1 MLEPI
6 DRVSEILFGVIMAL
20 TFTCTL
26 GVATAGS
33 NDVRI
38 MLFGALGC
46 NLAWGIIDAGVYLV
60 ARLNERG
67 AKLRI
72 LRKIRNAAEPAA
84 AHNVIAEYLPEEAAS
99 VLPPA
104 QLEAVRQKIKQMP
117 EPAANPSL
125 NNRDWLAG
133 LAVCALSFLSTFP
146 IVIPFIFMGDTRLAL
161 RVSNAV
167 AIIMLFLCGYALGRY
182 SGIRSWAAGLAMVAF
197 GAAMVGIAIL
207 LGG

>member
-1 MLEPI
+1 LLEPI

-20 TFTCTL
+20 TFTLTL
-26 GVATAGS
+26 GVATAGES
-33 NDVRI
+33 DVRA

-72 LRKIRNAAEPAA
+72 LRSIRSATDPKA
-84 AHNVIAEYLPEEAAS
+84 AHRTITEHLPEEVAAL
-99 VLPPA
+99 LPGD
-104 QLEAVRQKIKQMP
+104 QIEALRQKLAAMP
-117 EPAANPSL
+117 ELSATPRLHKHDA
-125 NNRDWLAG
+125 LAG
-133 LAVCALSFLSTFP
+133 LAICALSFLSTFP
-146 IVIPFIFMGDTRLAL
+146 IVIPFIFIDDAHLAL

-167 AIIMLFLCGYALGRY
+167 AIVMLFLCGYALGRY
-182 SGIRSWAAGLAMVAF
+182 AGIPSWLA
-197 GAAMVGIAIL
+197 GAAMVLFGGLMVGVAIL